1 MFFLQEVVMN
11 GIMSD
16 IIVRLKR
23 LLNEKAQGIVEF
35 ALLCAV
41 CAALAIII
49 NDADITGAFGS
60 SLENSKGE
68 LYAAEIGKRPRNDY
82 MKYYREWNKLTSQ
95 TIKNLEK
102 DNSERIKADQKA
114 LTKIAE
120 TYLGKTEGQVLNL
133 MDYFSNSPNQNNP
146 PDYINGNKYKCDN
159 KGGTGTGFS
168 NGVLIPL
175 SYASNSLNNNGNEEE
190 DANRRKGWLWLDSN
204 NNQNLV
210 SYLTD
215 GEGKSYDK
223 FDRNNPVYND
233 KHSNLKTVTTDRL
246 FYSNDMLDTVARVT
260 VRLHYTN
267 GKVDFVDIA
276 LRNQNS
282 NTGNIG
288 TNLCIHVTE
297 TGYSTIQTTGSGGN
311 DIINKPTNFYNN
323 NGTPKP

>member
-1 MFFLQEVVMN
+1 MN

-16 IIVRLKR
+16 IINSLKR

-35 ALLCAV
+35 AMLCAV
-41 CAALAIII
+41 CAALAIIMI
-49 NDADITGAFGS
+49 ETDITGAFES
-60 SLENSKGE
+60 SLESSKGE
-68 LYAAEIGKRPRNDY
+68 LYAAEIGSRPRNDY
-82 MKYYREWNKLTSQ
+82 MKYYKDWNNLTSQ
-95 TIKNLEK
+95 TIKNLEPNN
-102 DNSERIKADQKA
+102 DIRILADQKA

-133 MDYFSNSPNQNNP
+133 MDYFSNSPNQNNA
-146 PDYINGNKYKCDN
+146 PDYNSGSNPKYKCSN
-159 KGGTGTGFS
+159 ASGTGFS

-175 SYASNSLNNNGNEEE
+175 SYASNSLNNNGNAEE
-190 DANRRKGWLWLDSN
+190 DADRRKGYLWLDSN

-215 GEGKSYDK
+215 GEGKTYDK
-223 FDRNNPVYND
+223 FDRNNPTYNNNQ
-233 KHSNLKTVTTDRL
+233 SNLKTVTTDRL
-246 FYSNDMLDTVARVT
+246 FYSNDVLDTVARVT

>member
-1 MFFLQEVVMN
+1 MN
-11 GIMSD
+11 GIMADS
-16 IIVRLKR
+16 INRIKR

-41 CAALAIII
+41 CAALAIIMI
-49 NDADITGAFGS
+49 ETDITGAFES
-60 SLENSKGE
+60 SLESSKGE
-68 LYAAEIGKRPRNDY
+68 LYAAEIGARPRNDY

-133 MDYFSNSPNQNNP
+133 MDYFSNSPNQNNA
-146 PDYINGNKYKCDN
+146 PDYNSGNSPKYRCDN
-159 KGGTGTGFS
+159 SEKTGTGFA

-175 SYASNSLNNNGNEEE
+175 SYASNSLNSNGNAEE
-190 DANRRKGWLWLDSN
+190 DADRRKGWLWLDSN

-215 GEGKSYDK
+215 GEGKTYDK

-233 KHSNLKTVTTDRL
+233 RQSNLKTVTTDRL
-246 FYSNDMLDTVARVT
+246 FYSNDVLDTVARVT

-282 NTGNIG
+282 TTGNIG
-288 TNLCIHVTE
+288 ENLCIHVTE

-311 DIINKPTNFYNN
+311 DIINKPKSYYNDD
-323 NGTPKP
+323 GTPKS